1 MTPPLR
7 PHDTQL
13 LRAFGRAQAMGIGE
27 LIEAL
32 GVTATAIRQRLQRL
46 LDEGL
51 IERQKVIAGRG
62 RPAYEYR
69 LTPAGR
75 RCAGA
80 DSSAL
85 AEAMWQEILQLA
97 DVGSRRKLL
106 AGVAKRLGQDYAQSI
121 GAENGAGSG
130 VSLAEK
136 MRRLGDVLAAQQV
149 ATHCGDRGEGT
160 TELPLLDIRACPYP
174 ALRDAAAD
182 RSMCQL
188 EAEIFSEALGEPVHL
203 SHCVLDGDA
212 SCHFVPVAD
221 QSPG

>member
-1 MTPPLR
+1 MPPPLR
-7 PHDTQL
+7 PLDTQL

-80 DSSAL
+80 DPSPL

-121 GAENGAGSG
+121 GAGTS

-149 ATHCGDRGEGT
+149 ATHCGDSGEGT
-160 TELPLLDIRACPYP
+160 AELPLLDIRACPYP

-188 EAEIFSEALGEPVHL
+188 EAEIFSEALGAPVHL

-221 QSPG
+221 ESPG